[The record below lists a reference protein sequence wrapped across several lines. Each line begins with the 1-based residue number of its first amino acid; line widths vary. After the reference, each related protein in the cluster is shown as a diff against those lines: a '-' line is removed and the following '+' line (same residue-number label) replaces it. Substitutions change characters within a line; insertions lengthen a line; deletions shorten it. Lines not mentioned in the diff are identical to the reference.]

1 MIIWPAILRFNGD
14 DELSFIFD
22 QNEWKTDSDLYF
34 HSYAEGDEFI
44 DSQGKIYDLAFD
56 EINKVVELKETGAT
70 ISIREFEQLVK
81 KHMVQLNQCCI
92 SKFQLSSYQEGMMIV
107 RQVIEEK
114 PDSLF
119 NCQAGLATG

>member
-1 MIIWPAILRFNGD
+1 MIIWPAVIRFNGD

-22 QNEWKTDSDLYF
+22 QNEWNADADLYF

-44 DSQGKIYDLAFD
+44 DSQGKIYDLAFN
-56 EINKVVELKETGAT
+56 EINKVVELNDTGRL

-81 KHMVQLNQCCI
+81 RHMVQLNQCCI
-92 SKFQLSSYQEGMMIV
+92 SKFQLASYQEGMMII
-107 RQVIEEK
+107 RQAIDEK

-119 NCQAGLATG
+119 ICQAGLATG